1 MRPARTRQAAVPERT
16 SPAGILLAAGRGL
29 RFGADKRWQPLADGT
44 PMAVAAA
51 CSLAS
56 AVAEVVVVLRPEDR
70 ELAALMR
77 RRGCRPVFCAKAA
90 NGMGHSLAAGV
101 AATAHASGW
110 LVALADMPWIRP
122 DSHRAVVAALR
133 AGASQARACHRA
145 CPGHPVG
152 FSSIWLPQLVALAG
166 DRGARDLLDDRVL
179 AHCEVADPGVLKDVD
194 LAVDLAAMDGTWAM
208 NVATGATRTAED
220 GR

>member
-1 MRPARTRQAAVPERT
+1 MPERT

-51 CSLAS
+51 CSLAV

-70 ELAALMR
+70 ELAERMR
-77 RRGCRPVFCAKAA
+77 RFGCRPVFCAEAVS
-90 NGMGHSLAAGV
+90 GMGHSLAAGV
-101 AATAHASGW
+101 VATARADGW

-122 DSHRAVVAALR
+122 DSHLAVVAALR
-133 AGASQARACHRA
+133 AGASQARACYRDR
-145 CPGHPVG
+145 PGHPVG
-152 FSSIWLPQLVALAG
+152 FSSIWQARLVALAG

-179 AHCEVADPGVLKDVD
+179 ARCEVEDPGVLQDVD
-194 LAVDLAAMDGTWAM
+194 LAADLEAIDRTRAM
-208 NVATGATRTAED
+208 NIAAGAARTAED
-220 GR
+220 AR